1 MNQVTEEE
9 LREGN
14 RKDNC
19 VTYWDRRLLEREVG
33 TSLVGGG
40 DKVRRGTST
49 HFV

>member
-19 VTYWDRRLLEREVG
+19 VTKGDRRLLETEVG
-33 TSLVGGG
+33 TSLVGSGA
-40 DKVRRGTST
+40 R
-49 HFV
+49 